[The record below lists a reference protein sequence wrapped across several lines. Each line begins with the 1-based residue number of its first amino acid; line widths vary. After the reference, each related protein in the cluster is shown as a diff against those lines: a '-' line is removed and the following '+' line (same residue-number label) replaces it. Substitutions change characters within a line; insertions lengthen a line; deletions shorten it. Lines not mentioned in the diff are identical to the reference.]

1 MSILTKRY
9 LKLESPL
16 LSDDIKKIIINCCMG
31 KSQEHLLMAAL
42 AQLLVVSPVGILAL
56 LMSLDGFSVN

>member
-1 MSILTKRY
+1 
-9 LKLESPL
+9 
-16 LSDDIKKIIINCCMG
+16 MG

-56 LMSLDGFSVN
+56 MSLDRFSVN

>member
-1 MSILTKRY
+1 
-9 LKLESPL
+9 
-16 LSDDIKKIIINCCMG
+16 MG